1 MSNFTNDYLLDKQVK
16 IYQPTDGYR
25 ASTDAVFLSSLVD
38 ERKLKNGTKIL
49 DVGSGTGAIS
59 LCLASRMKDKDV
71 KIKGLD
77 IQKELVELSN
87 QSAKANNFQDI
98 LSYENFD
105 IREDRKEELNSYDIV
120 ITNPPYSDHDM
131 PSPNESK
138 KLAHNHQNFDLTG
151 WLIFC
156 IKMLKSKG
164 ELYLINRAEAIN
176 EILLALHNRA
186 GDIRI
191 LPLYSKYGQDAK
203 RVVIIAKRG
212 ARGVTKILPPFYVH
226 NQDGSYTDAAQKILR
241 MGKNFFDEGK

>member
-38 ERKLKNGTKIL
+38 ERKLKNGAKIL

-59 LCLASRMKDKDV
+59 LCLASRMKDKEI

-87 QSAKANNFQDI
+87 RSAKANNFQNI

-105 IREDRKEELNSYDIV
+105 IREDRKEEL
-120 ITNPPYSDHDM
+120 TNPPYSDHDM

-164 ELYLINRAEAIN
+164 ELYLINRAEAID
-176 EILLALHNRA
+176 EILSVLHNRA

-191 LPLYSKYGQDAK
+191 LPLYSKHGQDAK
-203 RVVIIAKRG
+203 RVAIIAKRG
-212 ARGVTKILPPFYVH
+212 ARGITKILPPFYVH
-226 NQDGSYTDAAQKILR
+226 NQDGSYTDEAQRILR
-241 MGKNFFDEGK
+241 LGKNFFDEGE

>member
-164 ELYLINRAEAIN
+164 ELYLINRAEA
-176 EILLALHNRA
+176 
-186 GDIRI
+186 
-191 LPLYSKYGQDAK
+191 KYGQDAK

-226 NQDGSYTDAAQKILR
+226 NQDGSYTDEAQKILR